1 MVCCLV
7 ARVVEAKGLGQ
18 LLQKTNLLIRL
29 KPDAAENGENSHS
42 NHGFVY
48 GDVRS
53 PEANHN
59 WNSFEFMAQ
68 TGLELFSQLK

>member
-1 MVCCLV
+1 M
-7 ARVVEAKGLGQ
+7 Q
-18 LLQKTNLLIRL
+18 Q
-29 KPDAAENGENSHS
+29 ENGENSHS